1 MLSITYEFAK
11 IDPPGIHLTCM
22 HNNKDSQQMF
32 LMDLLIRRCQKG
44 LPRELGAVA
53 KAEGMEPAVLARGIS
68 SGRIVVP
75 KNPARKHKAC
85 AIGEGC
91 TVKINVN
98 IGTSGSRCDPAMEMK
113 KANAALANGAD
124 ALMDLSTG
132 GDLVA
137 IRKKILKLDT
147 TVGTVP
153 VYEAVRRAGNAG
165 DVTADLLFKV
175 IREHCKQGVDFLTLH
190 CGVNLQAL
198 EALKA
203 DPRLMGVVSRGGS
216 FHCAMMMEREE
227 ENPLFSEYDYLLEIL
242 AEYDVTVSL
251 GDGMR
256 PGCLQDAG
264 KLAKSVEYNTLGLLA
279 RRAQDAGVQ
288 RMIEGPGHMPLDQVG
303 YNVKMIKE
311 ITDNAPLYLL
321 GPLVTDIAPGYDHVV
336 GAIGGAAACLNGAD
350 FLCMVSPS
358 EHLALPDV
366 ADIIEGTRVAKIA
379 AHIGDTVRRPEGW
392 RMDREVKM
400 AEARHELDW
409 DGQFRHALYGEN
421 ARKIHE
427 RDGATETCS
436 MCGDLC
442 AVKMVNELFGTGKK
456 GKKGT
461 KALKK

>member
-1 MLSITYEFAK
+1 MCF
-11 IDPPGIHLTCM
+11 M
-22 HNNKDSQQMF
+22 DS
-32 LMDLLIRRCQKG
+32 LIRRCRQK
-44 LPRELGAVA
+44 LPKELEAVA
-53 KAEGMEPAVLARGIS
+53 QAEGMEPARFARGIVD
-68 SGRIVVP
+68 GRIVVP
-75 KNPARKHKAC
+75 KNPNRKHKAC

-91 TVKINVN
+91 TVKININ
-98 IGTSGSRCDPAMEMK
+98 IGTSGSRCDPALEVK
-113 KANAALANGAD
+113 KAQAALDNGAD

-153 VYEAVRRAGNAG
+153 VYEAVRRAGNAV
-165 DVTADLLFKV
+165 DVTPDMLFKV
-175 IREHCKQGVDFLTLH
+175 IREHCQQGVDFLTLH
-190 CGVNLQAL
+190 CGVNRQAL

-216 FHCAMMMEREE
+216 FHCAMMMQREE
-227 ENPLFSEYDYLLEIL
+227 ENPLYAEYDYLLEIL
-242 AEYDVTVSL
+242 KEFDVTVSL

-256 PGCLQDAG
+256 PGCLQDAE

-279 RRAQDAGVQ
+279 RKAQAAGVQ

-311 ITDNAPLYLL
+311 ITSHAPLYLL

-336 GAIGGAAACLNGAD
+336 AAIGGAAACQNGAD

-379 AHIGDTVRRPEGW
+379 AHVGDTVRRPEGF
-392 RMDREVKM
+392 RMEREVRM

-409 DGQFRHALYGEN
+409 DEQFRLALYGDH
-421 ARKIHE
+421 AREIHE

-456 GKKGT
+456 KAGKGKKANKRT
-461 KALKK
+461 

>member
-1 MLSITYEFAK
+1 
-11 IDPPGIHLTCM
+11 
-22 HNNKDSQQMF
+22 
-32 LMDLLIRRCQKG
+32 MDLLIRRCGRGTQ
-44 LPRELGAVA
+44 PELEAVA
-53 KAEGMEPAVLARGIS
+53 RAEQMEPERLAREIAR
-68 SGRIVVP
+68 GRIVVP
-75 KNPARKHKAC
+75 ANPARKHQLS
-85 AIGEGC
+85 AIGSGC

-98 IGTSGSRCDPAMEMK
+98 VGTSGSRCDPALEEE
-113 KANAALANGAD
+113 KAKAALANGAD

-137 IRKKILKLDT
+137 IRKKMLALDT

-153 VYEAVRRAGNAG
+153 IYEAVRRAGNAA
-165 DVTADLLFKV
+165 DVTPDLLFTV

-190 CGVNLQAL
+190 CGVNMQAL
-198 EALKA
+198 SALKS

-216 FHCAMMMEREE
+216 FHCAMMMQRRE
-227 ENPLFSEYDYLLEIL
+227 ENPLYAEYDYLLEIL
-242 AEYDVTVSL
+242 AEYDVTISL

-256 PGCLQDAG
+256 PGCLQDAE
-264 KLAKSVEYNTLGLLA
+264 KLAKTVEYMNLGMLA
-279 RRAQDAGVQ
+279 KRAHAAGVQ
-288 RMIEGPGHMPLDQVG
+288 RMIEGPGHMPLSQVG
-303 YNVKMIKE
+303 YNVRMIKE
-311 ITDNAPLYLL
+311 ITDHAPLYLL

-336 GAIGGAAACLNGAD
+336 AAIGGATACLNGAD

-379 AHIGDTVRRPEGW
+379 AHVGDTVRKHEGW
-392 RMDREVKM
+392 RMDREVQM

-409 DGQFRHALYGEN
+409 DGQFKLALYGDH

-427 RDGATETCS
+427 RDGETDTCS

-456 GKKGT
+456 TGK
-461 KALKK
+461 

>member
-1 MLSITYEFAK
+1 
-11 IDPPGIHLTCM
+11 
-22 HNNKDSQQMF
+22 
-32 LMDLLIRRCQKG
+32 
-44 LPRELGAVA
+44 
-53 KAEGMEPAVLARGIS
+53 METAQLARGIAD
-68 SGRIVVP
+68 GRIVVP
-75 KNPARKHKAC
+75 HNLGRKHKPC

-91 TVKINVN
+91 TVKININ
-98 IGTSGSRCDPAMEMK
+98 IGTSGSRCDPALEMK
-113 KANAALANGAD
+113 KAQAALDNGAD

-147 TVGTVP
+147 TVGTIP

-190 CGVNLQAL
+190 CGVNRQAL
-198 EALKA
+198 DALKA

-216 FHCAMMMEREE
+216 FHCAMMMQREE
-227 ENPLFSEYDYLLEIL
+227 ENPLYAEYDYLLEIL

-256 PGCLQDAG
+256 PGCLQDAE

-279 RRAQDAGVQ
+279 KRAQAAGVQ

-303 YNVKMIKE
+303 YNVRMIKE
-311 ITDNAPLYLL
+311 ITDHAPLYLL

-336 GAIGGAAACLNGAD
+336 AAIGGATACLNGAD

-366 ADIIEGTRVAKIA
+366 SDIIEGTRIAKIA
-379 AHIGDTVRRPEGW
+379 AHVGDTVRRPEGF
-392 RMDREVKM
+392 RMEREVEM
-400 AEARHELDW
+400 AEARHNLDW
-409 DGQFRHALYGEN
+409 DEQFRLALYGEH

-427 RDGATETCS
+427 RDGETDTCS

-442 AVKMVNELFGTGKK
+442 AVKMVNELFGTGAKKK
-456 GKKGT
+456 GKK
-461 KALKK
+461 